1 MVVCGGGVGSGG
13 VPVPVVVV
21 GCTVVVVVGA
31 DWGSVNYGHYYMFYN
46 ILFNN

>member
-1 MVVCGGGVGSGG
+1 MVVCGGGVVSGWG
-13 VPVPVVVV
+13 TGDVPVPVV
-21 GCTVVVVVGA
+21 VVVVVGA